1 MKTNKINCEKM
12 KNPNAAKC
20 SKLLGPDV
28 WSAMCLIINCKYAQN
43 PRMLNYFK
51 SLGFQLPMKFQLEPM
66 EGFQLEPMKAE
77 GYCLSPERLEYL
89 PLADDSKHVDH
100 RKKIES
106 KTEKH

>member
-1 MKTNKINCEKM
+1 MKTNKINCKKM
-12 KNPNAAKC
+12 KNSNAARC

-28 WSAMCLIINCKYAQN
+28 WSAMCLIIYCKYAQN

-51 SLGFQLPMKFQLEPM
+51 SLGFQLPMILSPMKTEYSPMKLEYSESLEP
-66 EGFQLEPMKAE
+66 F
-77 GYCLSPERLEYL
+77 
-89 PLADDSKHVDH
+89 ADDSKCIDH